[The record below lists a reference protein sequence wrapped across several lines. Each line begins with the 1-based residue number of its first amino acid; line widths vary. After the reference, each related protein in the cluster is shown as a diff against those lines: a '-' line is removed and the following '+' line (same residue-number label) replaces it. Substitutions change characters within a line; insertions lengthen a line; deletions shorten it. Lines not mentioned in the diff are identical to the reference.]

1 MAMPYTAFPAA
12 SHHTSAIRSHYVGRI
27 VYDLLMGRPPQ
38 GASARETPITARFS
52 EAEAKMIDDQR
63 AARGF
68 GDRSSYL
75 RHLVW
80 MDRQKLIKEKDK

>member
-1 MAMPYTAFPAA
+1 
-12 SHHTSAIRSHYVGRI
+12 
-27 VYDLLMGRPPQ
+27 MGRPPQ

-68 GDRSSYL
+68 PDRSSYL

-80 MDRQKLIKEKDK
+80 MDRQKLTTEKGK